1 LILQIGNTATAGSS
15 VFSPSATPSKVIE
28 RLLQE
33 SRHEVRYQ
41 LLSAMTNQIRYP
53 NAHTHYFSTALLHT
67 FTVSSEDLQ
76 QQVARVLVERVMSS
90 RPHPWGL
97 LVTVLELVKNNSY
110 NIWEL
115 GWMKAAPEVERM
127 MLNVAH
133 SSGMSQSPRALT

>member
-1 LILQIGNTATAGSS
+1 
-15 VFSPSATPSKVIE
+15 
-28 RLLQE
+28 
-33 SRHEVRYQ
+33 
-41 LLSAMTNQIRYP
+41 
-53 NAHTHYFSTALLHT
+53 
-67 FTVSSEDLQ
+67 
-76 QQVARVLVERVMSS
+76 MSS